1 MHIEFIDLFRCPEPH
16 EETWLVAA
24 FSQMEERIVIEGRLG
39 CPICKT
45 EYAIVNGVVVFG
57 ETAAEQGMGAT
68 PPSAEA
74 ATRLAA
80 MLGMLRPGMLALLT
94 GSLAPRSHELSS
106 LVSGRVLVLNPIP
119 ALVTDSERVGS
130 IRTGS
135 AIPVASRSVDGV
147 ALDTAT
153 DDAVMLREI
162 VRVLKPG
169 GRLVAPAS
177 MSLPGGL
184 MQLACDE
191 QYVVAESV
199 GELLTL
205 GR

>member
-24 FSQMEERIVIEGRLG
+24 FSRMEERIVIEGRLG

-57 ETAAEQGMGAT
+57 ETAAKQGMGAT

-74 ATRLAA
+74 VTRLAA
-80 MLGMLRPGMLALLT
+80 MLGMLRPGMLVLLT
-94 GSLAPRSHELSS
+94 GSLAARSHELSS

-119 ALVTDSERVGS
+119 ALVTDSESVGS

-135 AIPVASRSVDGV
+135 AIPVASRSVDGI

-153 DDAVMLREI
+153 DDAIMLGEI
-162 VRVLKPG
+162 VRVLRPG

-177 MSLPGGL
+177 MSLPGG
-184 MQLACDE
+184 MRQLARDE

-199 GELLTL
+199 GELVTL

>member
-24 FSQMEERIVIEGRLG
+24 FSRIEERIVIEGRLG

-45 EYAIVNGVVVFG
+45 QYAIVDGVAVFG
-57 ETAAEQGMGAT
+57 ETATEQVTGAT

-74 ATRLAA
+74 VTRLAA
-80 MLGMLRPGMLALLT
+80 MLGMLRPGMLVLLT
-94 GSLAPRSHELSS
+94 GSLAAESCELSS
-106 LVSGRVLVLNPIP
+106 LFSGRVLVLNPIP
-119 ALVTDSERVGS
+119 GLVTDSEGVGS

-135 AIPVASRSVDGV
+135 PIPVASRSVDGV

-153 DDAVMLREI
+153 DDAVVLREI

-184 MQLACDE
+184 KQLARDE
-191 QYVVAESV
+191 RYVVAESV
-199 GELLTL
+199 GELVTL

>member
-1 MHIEFIDLFRCPEPH
+1 MHIEFIDLFRCPQPH

-24 FSQMEERIVIEGRLG
+24 FSRMEERIVIEGRLG

-45 EYAIVNGVVVFG
+45 EYAIVDGVAVFG
-57 ETAAEQGMGAT
+57 ETATKQVTGT
-68 PPSAEA
+68 IPPSAETV
-74 ATRLAA
+74 TRLAA
-80 MLGMLRPGMLALLT
+80 MLGMLRPGMLVLLT
-94 GSLAPRSHELSS
+94 GSLAARSHELSS

-119 ALVTDSERVGS
+119 ALVTESESVGS

-135 AIPVASRSVDGV
+135 TIPVASRSVDGV

-162 VRVLKPG
+162 VRVLRPG
-169 GRLVAPAS
+169 GRLAAPAS
-177 MSLPGGL
+177 MSLPAGL
-184 MQLACDE
+184 RQLARDE

-199 GELLTL
+199 GELVTL

>member
-24 FSQMEERIVIEGRLG
+24 FSRMEERIVIEGRLG

-45 EYAIVNGVVVFG
+45 EYAILNGVVVFG
-57 ETAAEQGMGAT
+57 ETATKQVTGAI
-68 PPSAEA
+68 PPSAETV
-74 ATRLAA
+74 TRLAA
-80 MLGMLRPGMLALLT
+80 MLGMLRPGMLVLIT
-94 GSLAPRSHELSS
+94 GSLAPTGHELSS
-106 LVSGRVLVLNPIP
+106 LASGRVLVLNPIP
-119 ALVTDSERVGS
+119 ARVIESERVGS
-130 IRTGS
+130 IRTGA
-135 AIPVASRSVDGV
+135 AIPVSSSSVDGV
-147 ALDTAT
+147 ALDTAI
-153 DDAVMLREI
+153 DDPAMLREL

-177 MSLPGGL
+177 MSLPAEL
-184 MQLACDE
+184 RQLARDDE
-191 QYVVAESV
+191 HVVAESV